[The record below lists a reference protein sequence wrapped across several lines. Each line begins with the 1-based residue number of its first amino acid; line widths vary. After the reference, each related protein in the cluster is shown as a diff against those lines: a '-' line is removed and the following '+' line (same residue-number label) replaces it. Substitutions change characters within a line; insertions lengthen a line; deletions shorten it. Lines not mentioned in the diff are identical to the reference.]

1 MNRFHVG
8 WVALAWLVAISI
20 TSFLVLALAAM
31 GLSGATPDEES
42 MGVALAVALGF
53 LVAGF
58 FLGWRSGRAPI
69 LYGVALGLFSL
80 VAWFVV
86 NLVLG
91 EPTGATTWR
100 SLDFRTLFGI
110 IGLQMAAAVV
120 GARIAVRL
128 GRLRR

>member
-1 MNRFHVG
+1 MNRFHIA

-31 GLSGATPDEES
+31 GLSGATAEEES

-80 VAWFVV
+80 VAWFIL

-128 GRLRR
+128 GRVRR